1 MARRASLLVLLL
13 CAAPVARAAVC
24 PQNNMAGDGQSV
36 FSSLAVDARDLG
48 NTNERYN
55 VPQGTLGLTL
65 KWPCSRPGECGTS
78 GKVYVE
84 DDFSLYGLPPGTP
97 VALTVHLAGDLEV
110 SFGGFSSTNTTAYLR
125 DDLGHEVVGS
135 ITPTTFPR
143 HYDVSLPVAAIA
155 GQPFRLHF
163 ELSGNAL
170 STSGGGDGAF
180 SFTGLPPGSAVTSC
194 QGYVSDLS
202 VPVAKRTWGALKR
215 FYR

>member
-1 MARRASLLVLLL
+1 MTPRVSLLLCFL
-13 CAAPVARAAVC
+13 CAAPIARAAAC

-36 FSSLAVDARDLG
+36 FSSLAVDERTLG
-48 NTNERYN
+48 NTSERYN
-55 VPQGTLGLTL
+55 VPKGTLGLTL

-78 GKVYVE
+78 ASVYVE

-97 VALTVHLAGDLEV
+97 VALTVHLAGDLEM
-110 SFGGFSSTNTTAYLR
+110 SAGGFYNTNTTASLR
-125 DDLGHEVVGS
+125 DALGHEVVGS
-135 ITPTTFPR
+135 LTPTTFPR

-163 ELSGNAL
+163 ELSGYAL
-170 STSGGGDGAF
+170 NIAGGGDGVF
-180 SFTGLPPGSAVTSC
+180 SFTGVPPGAAVTSC

-202 VPVAKRTWGALKR
+202 VPVTARTWGALKR